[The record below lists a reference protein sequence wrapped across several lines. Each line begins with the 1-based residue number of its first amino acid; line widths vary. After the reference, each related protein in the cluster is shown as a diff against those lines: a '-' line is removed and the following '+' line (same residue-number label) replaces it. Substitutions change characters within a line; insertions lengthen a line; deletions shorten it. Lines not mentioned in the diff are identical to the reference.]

1 MVLAL
6 AIFLQVYG
14 VRLLPYIR
22 LKFQNVLDISNVKTK
37 AIKFLE
43 NVEKSH
49 YDLESG
55 LKKVLDTRHKL
66 KYRIS

>member
-22 LKFQNVLDISNVKTK
+22 QKSQNVLDISNVKTK
-37 AIKFLE
+37 AIEFLE
-43 NVEKSH
+43 NVEISH
-49 YDLESG
+49 YDLESD
-55 LKKVLDTRHKL
+55 LRKSLRYQKQIK
-66 KYRIS
+66 I

>member
-22 LKFQNVLDISNVKTK
+22 QKTQNVLDISNVKTK
-37 AIKFLE
+37 AIEFLE
-43 NVEKSH
+43 NVEISH

-55 LKKVLDTRHKL
+55 
-66 KYRIS
+66 

>member
-22 LKFQNVLDISNVKTK
+22 QKSQNVLDISNVKTK

-43 NVEKSH
+43 NVEISH

-66 KYRIS
+66 KYK